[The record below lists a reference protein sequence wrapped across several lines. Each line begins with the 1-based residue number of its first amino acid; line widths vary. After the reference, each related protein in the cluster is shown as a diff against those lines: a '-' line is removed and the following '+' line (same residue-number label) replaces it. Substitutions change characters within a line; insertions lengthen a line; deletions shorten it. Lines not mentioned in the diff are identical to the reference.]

1 MEISLL
7 QQFNFNKYT
16 MNITLILFRTVT
28 LRFALYRKNIISY
41 TRRFLI
47 LEGYYSVDSKGPAF
61 MLLSEGLFILNLAL
75 FLSRSMVSNF
85 FGRKVGVSGAH
96 SITCFSVIV
105 TTLLAVMAFCGV
117 VLNNTSNIEV
127 LFKGIINIRFYCR
140 NESFKFHNFV
150 AKRHIVNY
158 LLKNKVYFSTSS
170 LNSEDSNNLKPAAA
184 YINAD
189 VDKEEAHFSTELN
202 KKEEQ
207 KLRAR
212 ERMLQ
217 LNEAKG
223 VRVEVTDLR
232 TNEITTYNS
241 LRLAAKALNTDLKAL
256 YYNEKISKERGK
268 LIPFKNHYYLNIV
281 RGVTDSRDV
290 LNILGVTDTVY
301 TEKFV
306 LSQDFIEWFRGF
318 VDAEGC
324 FYLNKDQGS
333 NYKFRFKI
341 VLHIDDK
348 GVLDFI
354 QNTLK
359 IGKVSTMK
367 SKATLTVSAKKEISL
382 IIYIF
387 SSLCSLNTT
396 KHLDFLAFKEAFE
409 LYWSISPQ
417 STEIPAATCK
427 VSHDELANAAI
438 TPTTKDQISLKIDII
453 KNSMNSKRSIHE
465 MPKDHEIRITPY
477 WLLGFVEGDGSFF
490 VSNTGALIFTIKQK
504 GNLAV
509 MKAIQNFFNKLL
521 ICNTPLIASNSIL
534 IEKGLQASRDSSS
547 TATLNMNES
556 GSFLN
561 NQLNVAYLV
570 TSQQKEIEVNSL
582 TIGQESI
589 IKMVLIPLL
598 DSLIWRSK
606 KEKDY
611 IDWKTILK
619 IKNLGLNY
627 GKGSEIIKLIA
638 GQMNNNR
645 LSTAGLEPINRTW
658 LMSEIDKLLNGD
670 TPICKQSQE
679 VSGIENSP
687 EIEVNIEE
695 SSSKRLWSNKAV
707 IVHLVEVS
715 DESQEFTPSSL
726 INTIG
731 TFKSLAKCAEYL
743 GISTSGLQH
752 RLRKDKPFLFKG
764 KLVKII
770 RM

>member
-1 MEISLL
+1 M
-7 QQFNFNKYT
+7 Y
-16 MNITLILFRTVT
+16 ITLILFGTRVT
-28 LRFALYRKNIISY
+28 DLLFNSKNIISH
-41 TRRFLI
+41 TRRFFI
-47 LEGYYSVDSKGPAF
+47 LEGYPSVDPKGLTF
-61 MLLSEGLFILNLAL
+61 SLLSEGFFILNLTL
-75 FLSRSMVSNF
+75 SLSRSIDSDF
-85 FGRKVGVSGAH
+85 FGRKEGVSGAQF
-96 SITCFSVIV
+96 IACFSVIV
-105 TTLLAVMAFCGV
+105 TTILTVIAFFVRGV
-117 VLNNTSNIEV
+117 GLNNTSNLEV
-127 LFKGIINIRFYCR
+127 LYKGIINRRFYYR
-140 NESFKFHNFV
+140 NEPFKFLV
-150 AKRHIVNY
+150 PKRHIVNY
-158 LLKNKVYFSTSS
+158 ILRNKVYFSTSS
-170 LNSEDSNNLKPAAA
+170 LNLEDSNNLKPAAV

-189 VDKEEAHFSTELN
+189 VGKEEAPFTISPYPKGIREYELN
-202 KKEEQ
+202 KKEKQ

-212 ERMLQ
+212 ERMLK

-223 VRVEVTDLR
+223 IKVEVTDSR
-232 TNEITTYNS
+232 TNETTTYNS

-256 YYNEKISKERGK
+256 YYNEKIQKERGK
-268 LIPFKNHYYLNIV
+268 LIPFKNHYYLKIV
-281 RGVTDSRDV
+281 RGVTDSRDI
-290 LNILGVTDTVY
+290 LNILGVTDTVF

-367 SKATLTVSAKKEISL
+367 SKAALTVSAKKEISL

-409 LYWSISPQ
+409 LYWNISPQ
-417 STEIPAATCK
+417 NTEIPTATCK

-438 TPTTKDQISLKIDII
+438 TPTPKDLISLKIDII
-453 KNSMNSKRSIHE
+453 KNSMNSKRGIYE

-490 VSNTGALIFTIKQK
+490 VSKTGVLIFTINQK

-521 ICNTPLIASNSIL
+521 ISNTPLITSNSIL
-534 IEKGLQASRDSSS
+534 IEKGLQAPRDSS
-547 TATLNMNES
+547 TATLNLNEC

-561 NQLNVAYLV
+561 NQLNVAYLT
-570 TSQQKEIEVNSL
+570 TSQRKEIKVNSL
-582 TIGQESI
+582 TIGQESV
-589 IKMVLIPLL
+589 IKIVLIPLF

-606 KEKDY
+606 KEMDY

-619 IKNLGLNY
+619 IKNLGLNC
-627 GKGSEIIKLIA
+627 GKGLEIIKLIA

-658 LMSEIDKLLNGD
+658 LMSEIDKLFNGE
-670 TPICKQSQE
+670 TPICKPSQVE
-679 VSGIENSP
+679 SGIENSP
-687 EIEVNIEE
+687 HIEVNIEE
-695 SSSKRLWSNKAV
+695 SSSKRVWSNKAV
-707 IVHLVEVS
+707 IVHLIEVS
-715 DESQEFTPSSL
+715 SESQEFTPSSL
-726 INTIG
+726 IKIIG
-731 TFKSLAKCAEYL
+731 TFKSLAKCAQYL